1 MINDRLLVVTILFP
15 FFYFLAR
22 ATVAE
27 ERDFLKEIDLIKS
40 IGYHK
45 NVINAIGAS
54 TMMKPFF
61 LVLEYMPHGDLL
73 HYLRKKRTD
82 VSFHWV
88 FMRFLH
94 YQECPTEI
102 LTH

>member
-1 MINDRLLVVTILFP
+1 MFFVFFLL
-15 FFYFLAR
+15 LAK

-27 ERDFLKEIDLIKS
+27 ERDFLEEIGLIKS

-45 NVINAIGAS
+45 NIINVIGTS

-82 VSFHWV
+82 VSFH
-88 FMRFLH
+88 
-94 YQECPTEI
+94 
-102 LTH
+102 

>member
-1 MINDRLLVVTILFP
+1 MFFCFFLL
-15 FFYFLAR
+15 LAK

-27 ERDFLKEIDLIKS
+27 ERDFLEEIGLIKS

-45 NVINAIGAS
+45 NIINVIGTS
-54 TMMKPFF
+54 TMMKPLF

-82 VSFHWV
+82 VSFH
-88 FMRFLH
+88 
-94 YQECPTEI
+94 
-102 LTH
+102 